1 MRDLEQKPA
10 EGKSEGH
17 LILTKQ
23 SKHLV
28 QKLENIQEN
37 INVLRMLQCISSS
50 SWTPKRS
57 HEPQVKKERKTLSKM
72 NIAQSVNFPIL
83 PPQQGHKQLR
93 VLIAGALLLTYFA
106 LTQSFFRFL
115 TLYRWSMYDP
125 TELIALCQ
133 LT

>member
-10 EGKSEGH
+10 EGKSKGH
-17 LILTKQ
+17 LILSKQ

-28 QKLENIQEN
+28 RKLENIQEN
-37 INVLRMLQCISSS
+37 NNVLCMLQCISSS

-57 HEPQVKKERKTLSKM
+57 HQPRVKKERKTLSKM
-72 NIAQSVNFPIL
+72 NIAQSINFPLL
-83 PPQQGHKQLR
+83 PPQQGRKQLR

-106 LTQSFFRFL
+106 LTQSFFRSL
-115 TLYRWSMYDP
+115 TLDRWSMYDP
-125 TELIALCQ
+125 TKLTALCQ